1 MAKAV
6 IFHLDPEFPNVKRLK
21 KVVTALEE
29 GEVIIYP
36 TDTVYGMGC
45 DLRKKKAIDR
55 IRSIKGL
62 GDKHLMS
69 FICSDLSQA
78 ASYVNID
85 NQAFNLLKRILP
97 GPYTVI
103 LEASSE
109 VPKKSSGR
117 ERPLAFVSPIHPWRG
132 IWSSPL
138 ERPLS
143 PPVLWERRGSP
154 YLILR

>member
-45 DLRKKKAIDR
+45 DLRQKKAIDR
-55 IRSIKGL
+55 IRSIKGF

-85 NQAFNLLKRILP
+85 NEAYNLLKRILP

-103 LEASSE
+103 LEASKE
-109 VPKKSSGR
+109 VPKKFWGK
-117 ERPLAFVSPIHPWRG
+117 ERPLEYVFPI
-132 IWSSPL
+132 
-138 ERPLS
+138 
-143 PPVLWERRGSP
+143 RR
-154 YLILR
+154 LRDTWWKL